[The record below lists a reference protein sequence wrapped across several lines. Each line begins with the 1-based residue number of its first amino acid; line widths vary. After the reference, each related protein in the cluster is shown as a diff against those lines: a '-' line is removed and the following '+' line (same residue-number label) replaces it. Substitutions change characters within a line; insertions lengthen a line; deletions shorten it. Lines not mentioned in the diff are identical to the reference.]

1 MRQET
6 LAADERTI
14 PRSGDLFLLLSRDAV
29 AFAGHELVPQP
40 PTERVT
46 VRNTRVLAL
55 AFTTV
60 ASCGRAVASQMP
72 MLPVTDT
79 LQPIETQDA
88 RAFGQAARGV
98 FLAAFIPYSYNR
110 WVRHVPWAQTTL
122 ASWGANL
129 RSSWKWDT
137 DHFLANQF
145 AHPYQ
150 GSFYYSAAR
159 SSNYSFWH
167 AAPFA
172 FAGSAMWEYFGERFP
187 PSLND
192 MVNTTLGGITLGE
205 VTYRLAG
212 AVGTTP
218 GGNRPGVLRRIA
230 ATALNPERAFAGAL
244 GDAEDPLGVRLPPIS
259 AHVEVG
265 AQRLVSGSFGALGTG
280 SSYPFVYASLSYGD
294 PFAGDVTKPFGA
306 FRVDM
311 SVAGGRMAELR
322 ALGFLSDHVLD
333 GTGPTRWQ
341 LALAMHYHYYDNRA
355 YQGGGQGFSAGLLS
369 DHDLGHHTR
378 LRTEVWVTGLALTAI
393 KSDHG
398 PSPDSVANETAR
410 NYDYGSGVGA
420 RFLLLLTHRGR
431 PLLDVAYQT
440 FWVGVLSGTAQ
451 NHYYDTWSICSELPL
466 VSNTALGAR
475 ALMYHRI
482 SNYAQ
487 YPTVQRSDPQL
498 RLFLATDW

>member
-1 MRQET
+1 MCKMSVIAMGLLLTSVATVGR
-6 LAADERTI
+6 LAAAQT
-14 PRSGDLFLLLSRDAV
+14 
-29 AFAGHELVPQP
+29 
-40 PTERVT
+40 PT
-46 VRNTRVLAL
+46 
-55 AFTTV
+55 
-60 ASCGRAVASQMP
+60 
-72 MLPVTDT
+72 LPVTDT
-79 LQPIETQDA
+79 LRPIETPDT
-88 RAFGQAARGV
+88 RAFGHAARGA

-129 RSSWKWDT
+129 RSGWKWDT

-159 SSNYSFWH
+159 SNGYSFWR

-172 FAGSAMWEYFGERFP
+172 LAGSTMWEYFGERFP

-205 VTYRLAG
+205 VTFRLAD
-212 AVGTTP
+212 AVSTTRD
-218 GGNRPGVLRRIA
+218 GQRPGVLRRVA
-230 ATALNPERAFAGAL
+230 ATVLNPERAFAGAT
-244 GDAEDPLGVRLPPIS
+244 GDAGTPLGAKLPAIS

-265 AQRLVSGSFGALGTG
+265 AQRLVTGAFGALGTG
-280 SSYPFVYASLSYGD
+280 SSYPFVYASLAYGN

-306 FRVDM
+306 LRVDM
-311 SVAGGRMAELR
+311 SVAAGRMAELR
-322 ALGFLSDHVLD
+322 ALGFLAVHVLD
-333 GTGPTRWQ
+333 GTPPTQRQ
-341 LALAMHYHYYDNRA
+341 LAVAMHYHYYDNRA
-355 YQGGGQGFSAGLLS
+355 YQGGGQGFSGGLLS
-369 DHDLGHHTR
+369 DHELGHHSR
-378 LRTEVWVTGLALTAI
+378 LRTEVWVTGLLLTAI

-398 PSPDSVANETAR
+398 PRADSVANETAR

-466 VSNTALGAR
+466 AWNTALGAR

-482 SNYAQ
+482 SNYAR
-487 YPTVQRSDPQL
+487 YPTVHRSDPQL
-498 RLFLATDW
+498 RVFLATDW